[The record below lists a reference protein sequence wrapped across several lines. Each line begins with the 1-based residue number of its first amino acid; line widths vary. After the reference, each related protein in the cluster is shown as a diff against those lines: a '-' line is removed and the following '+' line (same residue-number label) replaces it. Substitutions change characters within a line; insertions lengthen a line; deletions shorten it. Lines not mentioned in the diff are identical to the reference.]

1 MTLNW
6 RSLKNSLKPTGI
18 LKRRIRKVASKFIDS
33 HAHLDDERFKTDRDE
48 LISSLYDN
56 DIETV
61 LNPGAD
67 LSSSKEAVLMA
78 EKYSFIYAAVGCH
91 PHDTKYMSDE
101 YMNIFKEMAK
111 NNKVIGIGE
120 IGLDYYYDNS
130 DRDTQKKWFRE
141 QIRLAKELDLPYIVH
156 DRDAHEDI
164 LKIMKEEHY
173 DGARGIMHCYSG
185 SAELSREFLK
195 LGFYISL
202 AGPVTFK
209 NSRVPKS
216 VAKEIPFDK
225 LLIETDSPY
234 LTPEPYRGKRNEP
247 KYVRYVAEEIARIR
261 NVSINE
267 VAEKTKENFKT
278 LFNL

>member
-1 MTLNW
+1 M
-6 RSLKNSLKPTGI
+6 
-18 LKRRIRKVASKFIDS
+18 ASKFIDS
-33 HAHLDDERFKTDRDE
+33 HAHLDDKRFDGDRE
-48 LISSLYDN
+48 KLIESLYD
-56 DIETV
+56 DGVEAV
-61 LNPGAD
+61 LVPGAD
-67 LSSSKEAVLMA
+67 LQTSGEALKIA

-91 PHDTKYMSDE
+91 PHDSKYMNDE
-101 YMNIFKEMAK
+101 IMNIFREMAASK
-111 NNKVIGIGE
+111 KVIGIGE

-130 DRDTQKKWFRE
+130 DRDTQRKWFRE
-141 QIRLAKELDLPYIVH
+141 QIRLAKDLDLPYIVH

-164 LKIMKEEHY
+164 LRIMKEEHY
-173 DGARGIMHCYSG
+173 DGARGILHCYSG
-185 SAELSREFLK
+185 SLELSREFIK

-202 AGPVTFK
+202 AGPVTFAK
-209 NSRVPKS
+209 ARVPKL
-216 VAKEIPFDK
+216 VAGEVPFDK

-261 NVSINE
+261 NISVDE

>member
-1 MTLNW
+1 M
-6 RSLKNSLKPTGI
+6 
-18 LKRRIRKVASKFIDS
+18 VSKFIDS
-33 HAHLDDERFKTDRDE
+33 HAHLDDKIFEMDRDE
-48 LISSLYDN
+48 LINSLYDN
-56 DIETV
+56 DIEAV

-67 LSSSKEAVLMA
+67 LKSSKKAVLLA
-78 EKYSFIYAAVGCH
+78 EKHPFIYAAVGCH
-91 PHDTKYMSDE
+91 PHDTKYMNDE
-101 YMNIFKEMAK
+101 TMNIFRNMAK

-130 DRDTQKKWFRE
+130 ERDIQRKWFRE

-164 LKIMKEEHY
+164 LRIMKEEYY
-173 DGARGIMHCYSG
+173 DGVRGILHCYSG
-185 SAELSREFLK
+185 SVELSREFIK

-209 NSRVPKS
+209 KAKVPKL
-216 VAKEIPFDK
+216 VAKEVPFDR

-247 KYVRYVAEEIARIR
+247 KYVKYVAEEIAKIR
-261 NVSINE
+261 NISIDE
-267 VAEKTKENFKT
+267 CAEKTKENFKT